1 MMQSGSIC
9 GGGTQYLTAAGV
21 AGAATAATAA
31 TFSCSQNTQKNLLK
45 KKNPFA
51 APASGRGG
59 GDELA
64 SRQSVS

>member
-31 TFSCSQNTQKNLLK
+31 TFSCSQNTQKKFIEK
-45 KKNPFA
+45 KSFGCAGPA
-51 APASGRGG
+51 AATS
-59 GDELA
+59 
-64 SRQSVS
+64 